1 MTTEI
6 YAHTQMFIALGN
18 NMAMTI
24 MNIMKFMVTFFF
36 SSYDSLVYKSGS
48 LVKETPL
55 HQPMISLFLC
65 GNITCFALI
74 HIKALFLGLTSG
86 NTN

>member
-36 SSYDSLVYKSGS
+36 
-48 LVKETPL
+48 PL
-55 HQPMISLFLC
+55 MTH
-65 GNITCFALI
+65 
-74 HIKALFLGLTSG
+74 
-86 NTN
+86 